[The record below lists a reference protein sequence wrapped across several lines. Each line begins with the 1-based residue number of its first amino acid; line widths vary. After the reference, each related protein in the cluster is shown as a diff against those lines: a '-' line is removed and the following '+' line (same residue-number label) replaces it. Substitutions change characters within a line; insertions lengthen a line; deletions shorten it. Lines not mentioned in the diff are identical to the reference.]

1 MGQQRA
7 GLPADW
13 HWQPP
18 LTPAAEVPAH
28 PFHQELDPINEQN
41 EQDQQVIHQQKE
53 LELENQFV
61 GKQEENSSNSSSEF
75 SLFDQESE
83 QTSKSTD
90 STEND
95 LNKSK
100 NETDSEEPISTK
112 VTNSPTDTLIHKR
125 RSCENSSFVRNDGIT
140 RKSSRSVKQ
149 RQMLNIQSF
158 GKAATS
164 YYQDNSNN

>member
-1 MGQQRA
+1 MS
-7 GLPADW
+7 
-13 HWQPP
+13 PP
-18 LTPAAEVPAH
+18 LTPAAEVPAL

-41 EQDQQVIHQQKE
+41 EQDQQIIQQQIE

-83 QTSKSTD
+83 QTLKSTD

-112 VTNSPTDTLIHKR
+112 VTNSPTDTNAGL
-125 RSCENSSFVRNDGIT
+125 VRIVHLLEMMD
-140 RKSSRSVKQ
+140 
-149 RQMLNIQSF
+149 
-158 GKAATS
+158 
-164 YYQDNSNN
+164 